1 MRNTEINRSIFLKI
15 LIGLGLVLVV
25 LLTGQAVN
33 FAYWLKPERIHDLL
47 GQVGWLAPLVY
58 MCLMA
63 LAVVIAII
71 PSLPLNVAAGAFFGP
86 LPGTL
91 YSVLGATIGAAAAF
105 LIARYLGREVIE
117 RFIQG
122 HINFCSQ
129 CSDRLLTKIIFIS
142 RLIPFISFDVVSYG
156 AGLTKMTLRA
166 FILASFFGM
175 LPLTFIYNQ
184 FGAGLVL
191 NQALAVSLGILMVV
205 LMFIVP
211 RLIERYN
218 LFSLQQYFRQDK
230 EKKTGGQANII
241 VKF

>member
-1 MRNTEINRSIFLKI
+1 MRSTEITRSIFLKV
-15 LIGLGLVLVV
+15 LIASGLVLVV
-25 LLTGQAVN
+25 LITGQAVN
-33 FAYWLKPERIHDLL
+33 IAFWLNPERIHDLL
-47 GQVGWLAPLVY
+47 GEAGWLAPLVY

-91 YSVLGATIGAAAAF
+91 YSALGATIGAAAAF
-105 LIARYLGREVIE
+105 LIARYLGRAVVE

-122 HINFCSQ
+122 HMNVCSQ

-166 FILASFFGM
+166 FLLASFFGM

-191 NQALAVSLGILMVV
+191 NQTLAVSLGILMVV
-205 LMFIVP
+205 LFFVVP
-211 RLIERYN
+211 GIMERYN
-218 LFSLQQYFRQDK
+218 LFPSQHFRHAK
-230 EKKTGGQANII
+230 EKASGGEKNR
-241 VKF
+241 KL

>member
-1 MRNTEINRSIFLKI
+1 MRNTDINHSIFLKI
-15 LIGLGLVLVV
+15 LVGLGLILII
-25 LLTGQAVN
+25 LITGQMVDL
-33 FAYWLKPERIHDLL
+33 AYWLKPERINDLL
-47 GQVGWLAPLVY
+47 GKAGWLAPLVY
-58 MCLMA
+58 MGMMA

-86 LPGTL
+86 LLGTL
-91 YSVLGATIGAAAAF
+91 YSVLGATVGAAAAF
-105 LIARYLGREVIE
+105 LIARYLGREVVE

-129 CSDRLLTKIIFIS
+129 CSNRLLTKIIFIS

-156 AGLTKMTLRA
+156 AGLTKMSLRA

-184 FGAGLVL
+184 FGAGLVM

-211 RLIERYN
+211 KLIEQYN
-218 LFSLQQYFRQDK
+218 LFSLHQYFRHAN
-230 EKKTGGQANII
+230 EKRWVAK
-241 VKF
+241 

>member
-1 MRNTEINRSIFLKI
+1 MRNTDIKRSIFLKI
-15 LIGLGLVLVV
+15 LVGLGLVLII
-25 LLTGQAVN
+25 LITGQVVDL
-33 FAYWLKPERIHDLL
+33 AYWLKPERINDLL
-47 GQVGWLAPLVY
+47 GKAGWLAPLVY
-58 MCLMA
+58 MCMMT

-86 LPGTL
+86 LLGTL
-91 YSVLGATIGAAAAF
+91 YSVLGATVGAAAAF

-156 AGLTKMTLRA
+156 AGLTKMSLRA

-184 FGAGLVL
+184 FGAGLVM

-205 LMFIVP
+205 LMFIIP
-211 RLIERYN
+211 KLIERYN
-218 LFSLQQYFRQDK
+218 LFSLQQYFRHAN
-230 EKKTGGQANII
+230 EKRWVAK
-241 VKF
+241 

>member
-1 MRNTEINRSIFLKI
+1 MRNTDINHSIFLKI
-15 LIGLGLVLVV
+15 LVGLGLILII
-25 LLTGQAVN
+25 LIIGQMVDL
-33 FAYWLKPERIHDLL
+33 AYWLKPERINDLL
-47 GQVGWLAPLVY
+47 GKAGWLAPLVY
-58 MCLMA
+58 MGMMA

-86 LPGTL
+86 LLGTL
-91 YSVLGATIGAAAAF
+91 YSVLGATVGAAAAF
-105 LIARYLGREVIE
+105 LIARYLGREVVE

-129 CSDRLLTKIIFIS
+129 CSNRLLTKIIFIS

-156 AGLTKMTLRA
+156 AGLTKMSLRA

-184 FGAGLVL
+184 FGAGLVM

-205 LMFIVP
+205 LMFIIP
-211 RLIERYN
+211 KLIERYN
-218 LFSLQQYFRQDK
+218 LFSLHQYFRHAN
-230 EKKTGGQANII
+230 EKRWVAK
-241 VKF
+241 

>member
-1 MRNTEINRSIFLKI
+1 MRNTDINRSIFLKI
-15 LIGLGLVLVV
+15 LVGLGLVLII
-25 LLTGQAVN
+25 LITGQMVDL
-33 FAYWLKPERIHDLL
+33 AYWLKPERINGLL
-47 GQVGWLAPLVY
+47 GKAGWLAPLFY
-58 MCLMA
+58 MCMMA

-86 LPGTL
+86 LLGTL
-91 YSVLGATIGAAAAF
+91 YSVLGATVGAAAAF

-156 AGLTKMTLRA
+156 AGLTKMSLRA

-184 FGAGLVL
+184 FGAGLVM
-191 NQALAVSLGILMVV
+191 NQALAISLGILMVV

-211 RLIERYN
+211 KLIERYN
-218 LFSLQQYFRQDK
+218 FFSLQQYFRHTK
-230 EKKTGGQANII
+230 EKRLVAK
-241 VKF
+241 